1 MCYNREALA
10 MLSDRFFR
18 FDTFSS
24 CLRSRFLESV
34 IFSSTHDDGMDFV
47 CILHF
52 RSVNRVQ
59 RNPVDA

>member
-1 MCYNREALA
+1 

-59 RNPVDA
+59 RNSVDA